1 MVNAPVCKTGTH
13 RVNTAGSNPALPTKN
28 KYLWLCSVEANTP
41 DCLSGST
48 GSNPVRVA
56 MVLLLT
62 KED

>member
-1 MVNAPVCKTGTH
+1 MVNAPVCKTGTR
-13 RVNTAGSNPALPTKN
+13 RVNTAGSSPALPTYN
-28 KYLWLCSVEANTP
+28 TIWLCSVEANTP

-56 MVLLLT
+56 LVLLLT

>member
-1 MVNAPVCKTGTH
+1 MVNAPVCKTGTR
-13 RVNTAGSNPALPTKN
+13 RVNIAGSNPALPTKRI
-28 KYLWLCSVEANTP
+28 WLCSVEANTP